1 VLQPISIAAMA
12 ILVHTGPN
20 LAVFS
25 GWMAFDDFSM
35 NFAGVALIAY
45 MSTLTQLGYTATQYA
60 LLSSALNWTGKF
72 FKGFSGEI
80 VQTLGH
86 GKNTL
91 AANGEFFIYDAGL
104 SVFALALCLVLAAL
118 ERRKTRGP

>member
-1 VLQPISIAAMA
+1 
-12 ILVHTGPN
+12 
-20 LAVFS
+20 
-25 GWMAFDDFSM
+25 
-35 NFAGVALIAY
+35 

-80 VQTLGH
+80 VQAIGH

-91 AANGEFFIYDAGL
+91 AANGEFFLADASL
-104 SVFALALCLVLAAL
+104 SIGALVFCVILATLD
-118 ERRKTRGP
+118 RRRHRGSIPI